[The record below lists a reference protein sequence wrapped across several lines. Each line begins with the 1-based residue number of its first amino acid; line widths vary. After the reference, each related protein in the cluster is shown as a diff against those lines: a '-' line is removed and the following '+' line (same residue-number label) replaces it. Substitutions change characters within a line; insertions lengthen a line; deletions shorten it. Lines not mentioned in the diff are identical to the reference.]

1 MASTTSSGYTTPDS
15 ELESVLPP
23 HPTAARRPHQIVVES
38 ENARFSDDYIT
49 SKYTDR
55 GANVVVVN
63 GQYIVKPTARSYEFQ
78 TQRKVSKTGYV
89 SPHVH
94 ICYRIQT
101 NTLYFVFQVDDDW
114 HWRKQRHDTRR
125 YRPR

>member
-1 MASTTSSGYTTPDS
+1 MAPTTSSGYTTPEG

-38 ENARFSDDYIT
+38 ENAKFSDDYIT

-55 GANVVVVN
+55 GADVIVVD

-89 SPHVH
+89 SSHPN
-94 ICYRIQT
+94 ICYRIHTDISCLVLQI
-101 NTLYFVFQVDDDW
+101 DAHR
-114 HWRKQRHDTRR
+114 HW
-125 YRPR
+125 